1 MEDGRAERLIER
13 QADDQDDDDDDQE
26 DGGYDHGEDD
36 DDDDQGS
43 REAVE
48 AGWLI
53 GRRGNGSEHPRS
65 RSDSL

>member
-1 MEDGRAERLIER
+1 MVLLPNYMEELDGRAERLIEW

-26 DGGYDHGEDD
+26 DGGYDHGEDN

-48 AGWLI
+48 AG
-53 GRRGNGSEHPRS
+53 
-65 RSDSL
+65 

>member
-1 MEDGRAERLIER
+1 MVLLPNYMEELDGRAERLIEW

-48 AGWLI
+48 AG
-53 GRRGNGSEHPRS
+53 
-65 RSDSL
+65 